1 VDDVADPHGQR
12 LRPGPL
18 PRGAPKPVKLTIS
31 VPAEFATRLRD
42 AVFALREL
50 GRATTL
56 TGLIVDACDERLDRL
71 ADECGGAIP
80 SRGDQNLQPGPL
92 VDS

>member
-1 VDDVADPHGQR
+1 MDDLADTHDRR

-31 VPAEFATRLRD
+31 VPADFAERLRD

-50 GRATTL
+50 ERPTTL
-56 TGLIVDACDERLDRL
+56 TGLIVECCNEKLVRLEHEL
-71 ADECGGAIP
+71 GGAIP
-80 SRGDQNLQPGPL
+80 SRGIQNLQPGPL
-92 VDS
+92 VYG